1 MGGSLSVSDVWKKF
15 RTADGD
21 VSALEGMHLT
31 AAAGEF
37 VAIVGP
43 SGCGK
48 TTLLNLIAG
57 FDQPDRGE
65 ILVDGHRV
73 LAPSRR
79 GIMIAQRGSV
89 FPWMTVA
96 RNLDLALNGT
106 PEAERRRLTSHYVDL
121 VGLTG
126 FEDRYPHEL
135 SGGMLQRVEV
145 ARALIATPDLLY
157 MDEPFGALDALTRL
171 RMRHE
176 LQRVLARDRPTCL
189 FVTHDVDEAVHLAD
203 RVYVMTPRPGKTQ
216 CVIEVDLAHPRRLA
230 SAELNRLKERI
241 LIELGVF
248 AAE

>member
-15 RTADGD
+15 RTADGE
-21 VSALEGMHLT
+21 VSALEGMHLS

-48 TTLLNLIAG
+48 STLLNLIAG

-65 ILVDGHRV
+65 ILVDGRRV
-73 LAPSRR
+73 VAPSRR
-79 GIMIAQRGSV
+79 GILIAQRGSV
-89 FPWMTVA
+89 FPWLTVA

-106 PEAERRRLTSHYVDL
+106 PEAERRRLTSRYVDL

-176 LQRVLARDRPTCL
+176 LQRILTRDRPTCL

-203 RVYVMTPRPGKTQ
+203 RVYVMTPRPGTTQ
-216 CVIEVDLAHPRRLA
+216 CVIEVALPHPRRLA
-230 SAELNRLKERI
+230 SAELIRIKQRI

-248 AAE
+248 AEE